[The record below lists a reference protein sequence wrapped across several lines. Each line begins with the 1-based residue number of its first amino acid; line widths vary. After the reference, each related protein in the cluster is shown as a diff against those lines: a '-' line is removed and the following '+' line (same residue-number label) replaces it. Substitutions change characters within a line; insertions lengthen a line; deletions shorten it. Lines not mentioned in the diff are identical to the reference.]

1 METNILNFKSIII
14 TLLLSLAS
22 SCSETT
28 QTPTN
33 AIDISLK
40 SKKIEQSLADDGTRN
55 SQTADVR
62 LSLPYLVSG
71 SPELGAA
78 IGAFGLRFHKAM
90 LLSLDNEN
98 DTIPFSIDT
107 LIGRFFQRFVQTY
120 QNNEAGYFKSWLVE
134 TQDTVFGISPQAV
147 CVGITAECYTEGS
160 QPDHITHIENFD
172 PITGKTIE
180 VAKIITDIASLQQLC
195 EQKFKQ
201 VEADAFKMGFQL
213 TDFKLP
219 ENIGIT
225 PKGLLFHY
233 NTYEVAGR
241 GLGDTQFL
249 IPYSELKEVINLNAT
264 KP

>member
-1 METNILNFKSIII
+1 MKTLFLKTT
-14 TLLLSLAS
+14 TLLFALGLMW
-22 SCSETT
+22 SCSGDPKQSDST
-28 QTPTN
+28 
-33 AIDISLK
+33 ISTIQLN
-40 SKKIEQSLADDGTRN
+40 SKKIAQSLADDGTRN

-62 LSLPYLVSG
+62 LSIPYLVSG
-71 SPELGAA
+71 SPELDMA
-78 IGAFGLRFHKAM
+78 IGAFSLRFHKAI
-90 LLSLDNEN
+90 LLSLDHES
-98 DTIPFSIDT
+98 DTIPLSMDT
-107 LIGRFFQRFVQTY
+107 LVSRFFQRFVQTY

-134 TQDTVFGISPQAV
+134 TQDTVFGVSSQAV

-180 VAKIITDIASLQQLC
+180 VSKIITDIPALQQLC

-201 VEADAFKMGFQL
+201 VEADAFQKGFQL

-233 NTYEVAGR
+233 NIYEVGGR

-249 IPYSELKEVINLNAT
+249 IPYNELKEVVNLNIG

>member
-1 METNILNFKSIII
+1 MKTLFLNTVTTLACLGLVWGCGGGTPSNNTDTTNILL
-14 TLLLSLAS
+14 T
-22 SCSETT
+22 
-28 QTPTN
+28 
-33 AIDISLK
+33 

-55 SQTADVR
+55 SQTADVQ
-62 LSLPYLVSG
+62 LSIPYLVSG

-90 LLSLDNEN
+90 LLSLDTES
-98 DTIPFSIDT
+98 DTIPLSIDG
-107 LIGRFFQRFVQTY
+107 LVARFFQRFIQTY

-134 TQDTVFGISPQAV
+134 TQDTVYGISPHAV
-147 CVGITAECYTEGS
+147 CLGITAECYTEGS

-180 VAKIITDIASLQQLC
+180 VAKIITDIPALQQLC

-201 VEADAFKMGFQL
+201 VEADAFQKGFQL

-225 PKGLLFHY
+225 PQGLLFHY
-233 NTYEVAGR
+233 NIYEVGGR

-249 IPYSELKEVINLNAT
+249 IPYSELKEVVNLNIG